1 MVDVTNDSSRLVL
14 PIWEK
19 YALTI
24 SESALYFGI
33 GEKKLRKIMNE
44 HLDDGFVIQNGTKI
58 LVKRK
63 KFEEYL
69 DSKVTV
75 I

>member
-1 MVDVTNDSSRLVL
+1 MERMEDVSYRNQVPVWR
-14 PIWEK
+14 K

-24 SESALYFGI
+24 EEASVYFNI
-33 GEKKLRKIMNE
+33 GEKKLRRIMNE
-44 HLDDGFVIQNGTKI
+44 HLDDGFVIQNGVKI

-69 DSKVTV
+69 DTKVTT